1 MCACGCVCACVC
13 AVPHCGEQLS
23 DWREPRHVAA
33 REFLTILLAVRAW
46 GDLIRPA
53 VEARVQV
60 AVRTDSAAA
69 MGAALTWRSKSA
81 ALNEVAKE
89 LCADAAAGLFV
100 SMRIEEGGRWPA
112 SVAVVVEQRIVDDGA
127 EVLPWT
133 ETLRAPLRPLLSFPV
148 HLQTHAE
155 HRSRMQATIPPRPEP
170 YLELQLFLLGAHP
183 ACQSL

>member
-1 MCACGCVCACVC
+1 MDVSVAEALASPSDDAGARVRARVPGAGGLPSESR
-13 AVPHCGEQLS
+13 AV
-23 DWREPRHVAA
+23 EPRHVAA
-33 REFLTILLAVRAW
+33 LEFLTILLAVRAW

-100 SMRIEEGGRWPA
+100 FDLVEHVPGLANVWADQLSHLRVPEELR
-112 SVAVVVEQRIVDDGA
+112 VLAVTR
-127 EVLPWT
+127 T
-133 ETLRAPLRPLLSFPV
+133 EPPPPQEAFWRTRAD
-148 HLQTHAE
+148 
-155 HRSRMQATIPPRPEP
+155 PPRPE
-170 YLELQLFLLGAHP
+170 AT
-183 ACQSL
+183 